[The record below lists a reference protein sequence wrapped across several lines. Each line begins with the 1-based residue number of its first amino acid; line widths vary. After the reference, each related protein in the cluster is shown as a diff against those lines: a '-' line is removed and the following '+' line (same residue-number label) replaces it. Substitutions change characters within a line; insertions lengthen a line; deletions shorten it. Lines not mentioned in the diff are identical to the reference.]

1 MEHLLLHG
9 RQPRAARNPISFRGL
24 EVSKNHFCSENL
36 LSFSEMHNTGWNRN
50 ICPLAMILVGDDYYF
65 FSIDIVDTGSGTEVR
80 IYPEPFLSL

>member
-1 MEHLLLHG
+1 
-9 RQPRAARNPISFRGL
+9 
-24 EVSKNHFCSENL
+24 
-36 LSFSEMHNTGWNRN
+36 MHNTGWNRN